1 MRTTPTAAMAM
12 PTFAPVLRPPLESDV
27 ATVPAAPP
35 DKSPGVADVVELDPD
50 LVGVAKVGR
59 LSEEVENRLSNE
71 ELGVAEGETEIG
83 P

>member
-1 MRTTPTAAMAM
+1 MRTSPAAPMAM
-12 PTFAPVLRPPLESDV
+12 PTLAPVLRPPLDSDV

-35 DKSPGVADVVELDPD
+35 KKSPGVADVVEFDPD

-59 LSEEVENRLSNE
+59 LSEEVENRLSKE
-71 ELGVAEGETEIG
+71 ELGVGEGETEIG